1 MNKKETYLTVYEDL
15 IKCPLYVGIYD
26 ATNGNE
32 HFIYGISSIM
42 DYISMKAGKL
52 DEYEELWNK
61 NMRESAERSERI
73 IEAKDK
79 E

>member
-1 MNKKETYLTVYEDL
+1 MNKKEAYLTVYEDL

-52 DEYEELWNK
+52 DEYEKLWTK
-61 NMRESAERSERI
+61 NMKESEERSERI
-73 IEAKDK
+73 IETKNK
-79 E
+79 K